1 MLIPCGRAQK
11 VNQRTM
17 IVNKWTNSKGGKML
31 PEEFSKEMWDCW
43 RDVAVAYSAFA
54 KNMGVDTSELYVVD
68 ALWDEPEGLS
78 QRSICEMCDMGKQTV
93 SAICKRLAA
102 RDVVVARASE
112 VDKRERIMALTAEGR
127 EQWRPPVE
135 RMRELELKAAAAIS
149 PEEGELFVKVVR
161 LYAKTFQEGVQQ

>member
-1 MLIPCGRAQK
+1 
-11 VNQRTM
+11 
-17 IVNKWTNSKGGKML
+17 ML

-68 ALWDEPEGLS
+68 ALWDEPEGCS
-78 QRSICEMCDMGKQTV
+78 QRSICELCDMGEQTV

-102 RDVVVARASE
+102 RE
-112 VDKRERIMALTAEGR
+112 VDKRERIMALTEEGR
-127 EQWRPPVE
+127 EQWRLPVE

-149 PEEGELFVKVVR
+149 PEEAELFVKVVR

>member
-1 MLIPCGRAQK
+1 ML
-11 VNQRTM
+11 
-17 IVNKWTNSKGGKML
+17 S
-31 PEEFSKEMWDCW
+31 EEFSKEMWDCW
-43 RDVAVAYSAFA
+43 RDVSVAYGTFA
-54 KNMGVDTSELYVVD
+54 KKMGVDTSELYVVD

-78 QRSICEMCDMGKQTV
+78 QRSICEVCDVGKQTI

-102 RDVVVARASE
+102 RDVVVAHASQA
-112 VDKRERIMALTAEGR
+112 DKRERIMALTAEGR
-127 EQWRPPVE
+127 EQWRLPVE

>member
-1 MLIPCGRAQK
+1 
-11 VNQRTM
+11 
-17 IVNKWTNSKGGKML
+17 ML

-54 KNMGVDTSELYVVD
+54 KNMGVDTSEL
-68 ALWDEPEGLS
+68 
-78 QRSICEMCDMGKQTV
+78 CDVGKQTV

-102 RDVVVARASE
+102 RDVVVGRASE
-112 VDKRERIMALTAEGR
+112 VDKRERIMALTDEGR
-127 EQWRPPVE
+127 EQWRLPVE

-149 PEEGELFVKVVR
+149 SEEAELFVKVVR